1 MPEHKHLEP
10 DALRKAADEA
20 LRQFSIRLHEVP
32 AKDLP
37 ACAEVLLKL
46 ADRHNPRGATSK
58 IKPEIKP

>member
-1 MPEHKHLEP
+1 MNILKHLES
-10 DALRKAADEA
+10 DTLRKGADEA

-46 ADRHNPRGATSK
+46 AERN
-58 IKPEIKP
+58 KPKSEQKAKP